1 MNKLEVGMYVRT
13 KKGIRKIIK
22 IDEDNNYYIDKT
34 YINDFRQEIDCI
46 SDSCIIGEP
55 TFNVRDLLQPRDIVL
70 VDGWPL
76 NDIVKADDYLLDLS
90 IIDLYKLQSNP
101 YIKIKYIMTRE
112 QFGKESYKLGDNS

>member
-22 IDEDNNYYIDKT
+22 IDEDSNYYIDKT

-55 TFNVRDLLQPRDIVL
+55 TFNVRNLLQPRDIVL

-76 NDIVKADDYLLDLS
+76 NDIVRADDYLLDLA
-90 IIDLYKLQSNP
+90 ILDLYKLQTNQ

-112 QFGKESYKLGDNS
+112 QFEKESYKLGDD